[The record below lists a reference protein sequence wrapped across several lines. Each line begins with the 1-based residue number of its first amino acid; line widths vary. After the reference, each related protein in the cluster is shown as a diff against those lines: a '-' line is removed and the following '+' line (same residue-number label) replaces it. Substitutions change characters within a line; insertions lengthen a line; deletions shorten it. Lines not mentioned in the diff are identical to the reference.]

1 MPRAARKKMYE
12 VRLFIEVPVQTSA
25 PTEWDWEFIV
35 NGKLSEN
42 RTPVTFVLAQEV
54 QVGKG

>member
-1 MPRAARKKMYE
+1 MYE